1 MMKVPTPRSST
12 HPGGPRVRSLRSA
25 PVSVV
30 ADTIVRTVELGVTIT
45 DAAVAGET
53 TVVWCDLLTDGPGR
67 CPGCGIA
74 GIYRDTVERRVTDVP
89 VAGHPLQLR
98 VRVPRYRCV
107 HDGCAREVFAHD
119 TSRLARP
126 GWSTTRRCAQ
136 FVLRRLMLDRTTVAA
151 VARELGRSPGTPST
165 PSPSPP
171 PASCCW
177 SPALP
182 ACEGCGS
189 SGSTSTSGPIPAPP
203 SGRVRHRDHRPH
215 RCRGRSR
222 RGTAARPGRGPVS
235 GGDEDWLAA
244 RDQAFR
250 DQVQIV
256 AMDGFG
262 GYKNAATE
270 ALPDA
275 VTVMDPFHVVALA
288 GAKLDLCRQ
297 RVQQDTL
304 GHRGRSGDPLYRVRR
319 TLRTRLALLTD
330 RQRTRLEAVFAAEEH
345 VAVEVTWWAY
355 QQIIAAYA
363 DQDRQR
369 GKALLTSVIDT
380 LRAAVPAGLEELAT
394 LGRTLHRRR
403 DDVLAYFTHRAS
415 NGPTEAINGRLEALR
430 RNALGLPQPDQLP
443 HPVAAALRIPRTLIP
458 EEPLSG
464 GPSVVGV
471 RCGCGR
477 VRGVGRPRRRGDGH
491 VRCASAGRPGSCGRA
506 RGGWDGSWH
515 PW

>member
-1 MMKVPTPRSST
+1 MSEPT
-12 HPGGPRVRSLRSA
+12 SA

-45 DAAVAGET
+45 DAAVAGQT
-53 TVVWCDLLTDGPGR
+53 TVVFCNLLTDGPGC
-67 CPGCGIA
+67 CPGCGIT

-136 FVLRRLMLDRTTVAA
+136 FVLRRLMLDRTTVSA
-151 VARELGRSPGTPST
+151 VARELGRSWDTVNSIAVAATRELLLVAGPARLQGVRVIGVDEHKWAHTRTAEADGFVTVITDLTPVL
-165 PSPSPP
+165 
-171 PASCCW
+171 AGHGV
-177 SPALP
+177 ARLLDVV
-182 ACEGCGS
+182 A
-189 SGSTSTSGPIPAPP
+189 
-203 SGRVRHRDHRPH
+203 
-215 RCRGRSR
+215 GRS
-222 RGTAARPGRGPVS
+222 AAAMRN
-235 GGDEDWLAA
+235 WLDA

-330 RQRTRLEAVFAAEEH
+330 RQRTRIEAVFAAEEH

-430 RNALGLPQPDQLP
+430 RNALGFRNLINY
-443 HPVAAALRIPRTLIP
+443 RIRSLLHCGFSCTLIP
-458 EEPLSG
+458 EEPVKG
-464 GPSVVGV
+464 
-471 RCGCGR
+471 
-477 VRGVGRPRRRGDGH
+477 
-491 VRCASAGRPGSCGRA
+491 
-506 RGGWDGSWH
+506 
-515 PW
+515 